1 MLATKK
7 VQETAAVDLGAL
19 LDESD
24 GAIVILVAGQTRLVA
39 HRAVLAARSP
49 VFAAMFQHDTLEAS
63 TGEVSITDME
73 GPVLRQLLSY
83 TYTLQAPRLSGLT
96 PQTLAAA
103 DKYGLSALK
112 AACEQQLATQLTVE
126 NAAATAALAVRHCCP
141 SLTPASVAFIKD
153 HNFRVMATQGWADM
167 MRSHT
172 EDLIEVSRLLAEPP
186 EEIRSL
192 SVEEKGRRLIQA
204 AEEGAVE
211 EIRTLLAAGAD
222 LGVRDKYM
230 GTALHCA
237 AREGHV
243 DAVKFLV
250 ECGAGLEDRNR
261 KESTPLHLAAW
272 KGHTAVVRLLVACSA
287 DPNAKGD
294 CGWTPLHFAASYGHT
309 EVAAA
314 LLEAGS
320 DRGARNDRG
329 NTPLDLARN
338 NNHQQIVGILT

>member
-24 GAIVILVAGQTRLVA
+24 GAIVSLVAGQTRLVA

-49 VFAAMFQHDTLEAS
+49 VFAAMFQHDTLEAR

-83 TYTLQAPRLSGLT
+83 MYTLQAPQVSSMA
-96 PQTLAAA
+96 PQMLAAA

-126 NAAATAALAVRHCCP
+126 NAAATAVLAVRHCCP

-167 MRSHT
+167 MRSYT
-172 EDLIEVSRLLAEPP
+172 DDLIEVSRLLADPP

-192 SVEEKGRRLIQA
+192 SGEEKGRRLIQA

-211 EIRTLLAAGAD
+211 EIRTLLAAGAN

-237 AREGHV
+237 AREAHV
-243 DAVKFLV
+243 DAVKYLV
-250 ECGAGLEDRNR
+250 ECGASLEDRNR
-261 KESTPLHLAAW
+261 KQSTPLHLAAW
-272 KGHTAVVRLLVACSA
+272 KGDAAVVRLLLAYSA
-287 DPNAKGD
+287 DPNSKGD
-294 CGWTPLHFAASYGHT
+294 CGWTPLHFAARYGHT
-309 EVAAA
+309 EVVAA

-320 DRGARNDRG
+320 DRGARSDRG
-329 NTPLDLARN
+329 ATPLDLARN
-338 NNHQQIVGILT
+338 NNHQPVVGILT